1 MISALKKSCELS
13 KNKRRTSLVSEC
25 INEPTLVKPVNIDF
39 RDIVLKFQA
48 LHECLGWK
56 KTILKGREEGRW
68 FGVIRRKGE
77 GGGKFC

>member
-1 MISALKKSCELS
+1 M
-13 KNKRRTSLVSEC
+13 
-25 INEPTLVKPVNIDF
+25 VKPVNIDF

-48 LHECLGWK
+48 LHECQGWK
-56 KTILKGREEGRW
+56 KTILKGREGGRW